1 MPFLPAMNSEQRT
14 KVKSVNVSNSLSN
27 GPVLYTAPDGG
38 KIYGCGICGKEN
50 FMELIRAN
58 RTEPEQLR
66 YNGSKERIPMTNAQ
80 VTELAKKYDPTNMTQ
95 EQYQEFLDDLV
106 SMGRISQ
113 VEKEIMHYVKGALRI
128 GYVDEEGDYVSSSGY
143 VHSCSS
149 DASPEEEAFLQKYGS
164 WGIHLGCDG
173 DLRKTLQMLSKYEV
187 ADCSS
192 GDAQHNRE
200 LQKSIRQEKERLKV
214 MTTVVEN
221 IMKRRGE
228 LGLTSGKAEASEQTE
243 KPGLMERATEPG
255 GAFWLD
261 LRNTIIES
269 AREKQ
274 ERAAEDA
281 KIELLDLILESMTG
295 DEDSRRDAAADIAD
309 LAAKYDPSNMTR
321 EQYQEFLQDLEEL
334 GAITADDHTRM
345 GNYCLTMWVT
355 SYTDSSGREVK
366 LTREESEARFGKS
379 GDSLSIV
386 DGDLMKM
393 LRSMWKSRPGERG
406 RLEILLDIVEQI
418 RLGGETI
425 PAASSL

>member
-1 MPFLPAMNSEQRT
+1 M
-14 KVKSVNVSNSLSN
+14 NVSNTPSN
-27 GPVLYTAPDGG
+27 TRALYTAPDGG
-38 KIYGCGICGKEN
+38 KIYGSGIHTKED
-50 FMELIRAN
+50 FMELMMAN
-58 RTEPEQLR
+58 RPSPEKLR
-66 YNGSKERIPMTNAQ
+66 YNGSKERVPMTNAQ

-295 DEDSRRDAAADIAD
+295 DEDSRRDAAAQLRVRAVVNPEDIAA
-309 LAAKYDPSNMTR
+309 LAAKYDPSNMTG

>member
-1 MPFLPAMNSEQRT
+1 M
-14 KVKSVNVSNSLSN
+14 NVSNTPSN
-27 GPVLYTAPDGG
+27 TRALYTAPDGG
-38 KIYGCGICGKEN
+38 KIYGSGIHTKED
-50 FMELIRAN
+50 FMELMMAN
-58 RTEPEQLR
+58 RPSPEKLR
-66 YNGSKERIPMTNAQ
+66 YNGSKERVPMTNAQ

-106 SMGRISQ
+106 SMGRISEM
-113 VEKEIMHYVKGALRI
+113 EKEIMDYHAGLLPI
-128 GYVDEEGDYVSSSGY
+128 GYVDEDGDYITTSKAYG
-143 VHSCSS
+143 HSVDLSRAEL
-149 DASPEEEAFLQKYGS
+149 DFLSYSHGN
-164 WGIHLGCDG
+164 IRLGFGG
-173 DLRKTLQMLSKYEV
+173 DLRRSLQTLNQCTYARAVSTNHD
-187 ADCSS
+187 ADA
-192 GDAQHNRE
+192 DRRLA
-200 LQKSIRQEKERLKV
+200 KSTQLVEERLKV

-228 LGLTSGKAEASEQTE
+228 LGLTSGKAEASGRTE
-243 KPGLMERATEPG
+243 KSDLMERATEPG

-295 DEDSRRDAAADIAD
+295 DEDSRREAAADIAD

-366 LTREESEARFGKS
+366 LTREEAEARFGKS

-418 RLGGETI
+418 WLGGETI

>member
-1 MPFLPAMNSEQRT
+1 M
-14 KVKSVNVSNSLSN
+14 NVSNTPSN
-27 GPVLYTAPDGG
+27 TRALYTAPDGG
-38 KIYGCGICGKEN
+38 KIYGSGIHTKED
-50 FMELIRAN
+50 FMELMMAN
-58 RTEPEQLR
+58 RPSPEKLR
-66 YNGSKERIPMTNAQ
+66 YNGSKERVPMTNDQ

-106 SMGRISQ
+106 SMGRISEM
-113 VEKEIMHYVKGALRI
+113 EKEIMDYHAGLLPI
-128 GYVDEEGDYVSSSGY
+128 GYVDEDGDYITTSKAYG
-143 VHSCSS
+143 HSVDLSRAEL
-149 DASPEEEAFLQKYGS
+149 DFLSYSHGN
-164 WGIHLGCDG
+164 IRLGFGG
-173 DLRKTLQMLSKYEV
+173 DLRRSLQTLNQCTYARAVSTNHD
-187 ADCSS
+187 ADA
-192 GDAQHNRE
+192 DRRLA
-200 LQKSIRQEKERLKV
+200 KSTQLVEERLKV

-295 DEDSRRDAAADIAD
+295 DEDSRREAAADIAD

-321 EQYQEFLQDLEEL
+321 EQYQDFLQDLEEL

-418 RLGGETI
+418 WLGGETI

>member
-1 MPFLPAMNSEQRT
+1 M
-14 KVKSVNVSNSLSN
+14 NVSNTPSN
-27 GPVLYTAPDGG
+27 TKALYTAPDGG
-38 KIYGCGICGKEN
+38 KIYGSGIHTKED
-50 FMELIRAN
+50 FMELMMAN
-58 RTEPEQLR
+58 RPSPEKLR
-66 YNGSKERIPMTNAQ
+66 YNGSKERVPMTNDQ

-106 SMGRISQ
+106 SMGRISEM
-113 VEKEIMHYVKGALRI
+113 EKEIMDYHAGLLPI
-128 GYVDEEGDYVSSSGY
+128 GYVDEDGDYITTSKAYG
-143 VHSCSS
+143 HSVDLSRAEL
-149 DASPEEEAFLQKYGS
+149 DFLSYSHGN
-164 WGIHLGCDG
+164 IRLGFGG
-173 DLRKTLQMLSKYEV
+173 DLRRSLQTLNQCTYARAVSTNHD
-187 ADCSS
+187 ADA
-192 GDAQHNRE
+192 DRRLA
-200 LQKSIRQEKERLKV
+200 KSTQLVEERLKV

-295 DEDSRRDAAADIAD
+295 DEDSRREAAADIAD

-418 RLGGETI
+418 WLGGETI

>member
-1 MPFLPAMNSEQRT
+1 M
-14 KVKSVNVSNSLSN
+14 NVSNTPSN
-27 GPVLYTAPDGG
+27 TRALYTAPDGG
-38 KIYGCGICGKEN
+38 KIYGSGIHTKED
-50 FMELIRAN
+50 FMELMMAN
-58 RTEPEQLR
+58 RPSPEKLR
-66 YNGSKERIPMTNAQ
+66 YNGSKERVPMTNDQ

-106 SMGRISQ
+106 SMGRISEM
-113 VEKEIMHYVKGALRI
+113 EKEIMDYHAGLLPI
-128 GYVDEEGDYVSSSGY
+128 GYVDEDGDYITTSKAYG
-143 VHSCSS
+143 HSVDLSRAEL
-149 DASPEEEAFLQKYGS
+149 DFLSYSHGN
-164 WGIHLGCDG
+164 IRLGFGG
-173 DLRKTLQMLSKYEV
+173 DLRRSLQTLNQCTYARAVSTNHD
-187 ADCSS
+187 ADA
-192 GDAQHNRE
+192 DRRLA
-200 LQKSIRQEKERLKV
+200 KSTQLVEERLKV

-295 DEDSRRDAAADIAD
+295 DEDSRREAAADIAD

-418 RLGGETI
+418 WLGGETI

>member
-1 MPFLPAMNSEQRT
+1 M
-14 KVKSVNVSNSLSN
+14 NVSNTPSN
-27 GPVLYTAPDGG
+27 TKALYTAPDGG
-38 KIYGCGICGKEN
+38 KIYGSGIHTKED
-50 FMELIRAN
+50 FMELMMAN
-58 RTEPEQLR
+58 RPSPEKLR
-66 YNGSKERIPMTNAQ
+66 YNGSKERVPMTNDQ

-106 SMGRISQ
+106 SMGRISEM
-113 VEKEIMHYVKGALRI
+113 EKEIMDYHAGLLPI
-128 GYVDEEGDYVSSSGY
+128 GYVDEDGDYITTSKAYG
-143 VHSCSS
+143 HSVDLSRAEL
-149 DASPEEEAFLQKYGS
+149 DFLSYSHGN
-164 WGIHLGCDG
+164 IRLGFGG
-173 DLRKTLQMLSKYEV
+173 DLRRSLQTLNQCTYARAVSTNHD
-187 ADCSS
+187 ADA
-192 GDAQHNRE
+192 DRRLA
-200 LQKSIRQEKERLKV
+200 KSTQLVEERLKV

-228 LGLTSGKAEASEQTE
+228 LGLTSGKAEASGRTE
-243 KPGLMERATEPG
+243 KSDLMERATEPG

-295 DEDSRRDAAADIAD
+295 DEDSRRDAAAQLRVRAVVNPEDIAD

>member
-1 MPFLPAMNSEQRT
+1 M
-14 KVKSVNVSNSLSN
+14 NVSNTPSN
-27 GPVLYTAPDGG
+27 TKALYTAPDGG
-38 KIYGCGICGKEN
+38 KIYGSGIHTKED
-50 FMELIRAN
+50 FMELMMAN
-58 RTEPEQLR
+58 RPSPEKLR
-66 YNGSKERIPMTNAQ
+66 YNGSKERVPMTNAQ

-106 SMGRISQ
+106 SMGRISEM
-113 VEKEIMHYVKGALRI
+113 EKEIMDYHAGLLPI
-128 GYVDEEGDYVSSSGY
+128 GYVDEDGDYITTSKAYG
-143 VHSCSS
+143 HSVDLSRAEL
-149 DASPEEEAFLQKYGS
+149 DFLSYSHGN
-164 WGIHLGCDG
+164 IRLGFGG
-173 DLRKTLQMLSKYEV
+173 DLRRSLQTLNQCTYARAVSTNHD
-187 ADCSS
+187 ADA
-192 GDAQHNRE
+192 DRRLA
-200 LQKSIRQEKERLKV
+200 KSTQLVEERLKV

-228 LGLTSGKAEASEQTE
+228 LGLTSGKAEASGRTE
-243 KPGLMERATEPG
+243 KSDLMERATEPG

-295 DEDSRRDAAADIAD
+295 DEDSRREAAADIAD

-366 LTREESEARFGKS
+366 LTREEAEARFGKS

-418 RLGGETI
+418 WLGGETI

>member
-1 MPFLPAMNSEQRT
+1 M
-14 KVKSVNVSNSLSN
+14 NVSNTPSN
-27 GPVLYTAPDGG
+27 TKALYTAPDGG
-38 KIYGCGICGKEN
+38 KIYGSGIHTKED
-50 FMELIRAN
+50 FMELMMAN
-58 RTEPEQLR
+58 RPSPEKLR
-66 YNGSKERIPMTNAQ
+66 YNGSKERVPMTNDQ

-106 SMGRISQ
+106 SMGRISEM
-113 VEKEIMHYVKGALRI
+113 EKEIMDYHAGLLPI
-128 GYVDEEGDYVSSSGY
+128 GYVDEDGDYITTSKAYG
-143 VHSCSS
+143 HSVDLSRAEL
-149 DASPEEEAFLQKYGS
+149 DFLSYSHGN
-164 WGIHLGCDG
+164 IRLGFGG
-173 DLRKTLQMLSKYEV
+173 DLRRSLQTLNQCTYARAVSTNHD
-187 ADCSS
+187 ADA
-192 GDAQHNRE
+192 DRRLA
-200 LQKSIRQEKERLKV
+200 KSTQLVEERLKV

-295 DEDSRRDAAADIAD
+295 DEDSRREAAADIAD